1 MNFFQGLGAFVSS
14 IFNFLNSS
22 DIQTIIQALASLF
35 GITVTIWV
43 MFEAYKSF
51 AGKSDRPIQELVWK
65 ITSAMLIISVA
76 TNQNGFM
83 ETLKVAF
90 EQLHHLMSGDIN
102 LFAKLDKLFDEAI
115 KLANLTYQA
124 TPSGFSPSGFGGA
137 ILGALCMLLIYIGFV
152 IGAVPAFLIIVFT
165 ELTLK
170 LLLLLLPIAVFALAF
185 GFSKQIFNQW
195 LNLFIS
201 NALTILIVGLIMS
214 AVLETYTNFQTS
226 LISNVG
232 NVEPMGI
239 ALQSFIMG
247 IIMLGLVKVAHSI
260 AEKLGTVSIE
270 AISKSALGSQ
280 ISGSAT
286 NTAKVGSSASVVTGA
301 TKQGAK
307 QMYSDTKGYIQNAR
321 TFQPKNP
328 ATI

>member
-1 MNFFQGLGAFVSS
+1 MNFFQGLGNFVSD
-14 IFNFLNSS
+14 IFTFLNSS
-22 DIQTIIQALASLF
+22 NIQDIIQALTGLF
-35 GITVTIWV
+35 GITVTIWI

-51 AGKSDRPIQELVWK
+51 AGKSDRPLQELVWK
-65 ITSAMLIISVA
+65 ITSAMLVIAVA

-90 EQLHHLMSGDIN
+90 EGLHHLMSGDIN

-124 TPSGFSPSGFGGA
+124 TPSSIGGA
-137 ILGALCMLLIYIGFV
+137 ILGALCILLIYIGFV
-152 IGAVPAFLIIVFT
+152 IGAVPTFLIIVFT

-214 AVLETYTNFQTS
+214 AVLGTYTDFQTS

-232 NVEPMGI
+232 NVEPMGV

-280 ISGSAT
+280 ISGSAS
-286 NTAKVGSSASVVTGA
+286 NTAKVGSSASVVAGA

-328 ATI
+328 STI

>member
-1 MNFFQGLGAFVSS
+1 MNFFQGLGTFVSN
-14 IFNFLNSS
+14 IFTFLNSS
-22 DIQTIIQALASLF
+22 DIQTIIQALVSLF

-43 MFEAYKSF
+43 MLEAYKSF
-51 AGKSDRPIQELVWK
+51 AGRSDRPLQELVWK
-65 ITSAMLIISVA
+65 ITSAMLVIAVA

-90 EQLHHLMSGDIN
+90 EGLHHLMSGDIN

-115 KLANLTYQA
+115 KLANTTYQA
-124 TPSGFSPSGFGGA
+124 TPSSIPGA
-137 ILGALCMLLIYIGFV
+137 ILGTLCMLLIYLGFV
-152 IGAVPAFLIIVFT
+152 IGAVPTFLIIVFT

-214 AVLETYTNFQTS
+214 AVMGTYTDFQTS

-232 NVEPMGI
+232 NNIEPMGV

-280 ISGSAT
+280 ISGSAS
-286 NTAKVGSSASVVTGA
+286 NTAKVGSSASVVAGA

-328 ATI
+328 STI

>member
-1 MNFFQGLGAFVSS
+1 MNFFQGLGNFVSN
-14 IFNFLNSS
+14 IFTFLNSS
-22 DIQTIIQALASLF
+22 DIQTIIQALVSLF
-35 GITVTIWV
+35 GITVTLWV
-43 MFEAYKSF
+43 MLEAYKSF
-51 AGKSDRPIQELVWK
+51 AGKSDRPLQELVWK
-65 ITSAMLIISVA
+65 ITSAMLVIAVA

-90 EQLHHLMSGDIN
+90 EGLHHLMSGDIN

-115 KLANLTYQA
+115 KLANTTYQA
-124 TPSGFSPSGFGGA
+124 TPSSIGGA

-152 IGAVPAFLIIVFT
+152 IGAVPTFLIIVFT

-214 AVLETYTNFQTS
+214 AVLGTYTDFQTS

-232 NVEPMGI
+232 NVEPMGV

-280 ISGSAT
+280 ISGSAS
-286 NTAKVGSSASVVTGA
+286 NTANVVKAPSSIM
-301 TKQGAK
+301 K
-307 QMYSDTKGYIQNAR
+307 
-321 TFQPKNP
+321 TFQKPKNP

>member
-1 MNFFQGLGAFVSS
+1 MNFFQSLGTFVSN
-14 IFNFLNSS
+14 IFTFLNSS
-22 DIQTIIQALASLF
+22 DIQTIIQALVSLF
-35 GITVTIWV
+35 SITVTLWV
-43 MFEAYKSF
+43 MLEAYKSF
-51 AGKSDRPIQELVWK
+51 AGKSDRPLQELVWK
-65 ITSAMLIISVA
+65 ITSAMLVIAVA

-90 EQLHHLMSGDIN
+90 EGLHHLMSGDIN

-115 KLANLTYQA
+115 KLANATYQA
-124 TPSGFSPSGFGGA
+124 TPSSIPGA
-137 ILGALCMLLIYIGFV
+137 ILGTLCMLLIYLGFV
-152 IGAVPAFLIIVFT
+152 IGAVPTFLIIVFT

-214 AVLETYTNFQTS
+214 AVMGTYTDFQTS

-232 NVEPMGI
+232 NNIEPMGV

-280 ISGSAT
+280 ISGSAS
-286 NTAKVGSSASVVTGA
+286 NTAKVGSSASVVAGA

-328 ATI
+328 STI

>member
-1 MNFFQGLGAFVSS
+1 MNFFQGLGTFVSN
-14 IFNFLNSS
+14 IFAFLNSS
-22 DIQTIIQALASLF
+22 DIQDIIQALTGLF
-35 GITVTIWV
+35 GITVTLWV

-51 AGKSDRPIQELVWK
+51 AGKSDRPLQELVWK
-65 ITSAMLIISVA
+65 ITSAMLVIAVA

-90 EQLHHLMSGDIN
+90 EGLHHLMSGDIN

-115 KLANLTYQA
+115 KLANTTYQA
-124 TPSGFSPSGFGGA
+124 TPSSIGGA
-137 ILGALCMLLIYIGFV
+137 ILGALCILLIYIGFV
-152 IGAVPAFLIIVFT
+152 IGAVPTFLIIVFT

-214 AVLETYTNFQTS
+214 AVMGTYTDFQTS
-226 LISNVG
+226 LNSNVG
-232 NVEPMGI
+232 NVEPMSV

-280 ISGSAT
+280 ISGSAS
-286 NTAKVGSSASVVTGA
+286 NTANVIKAPSSII
-301 TKQGAK
+301 K
-307 QMYSDTKGYIQNAR
+307 
-321 TFQPKNP
+321 TFQPKQAKNP

>member
-1 MNFFQGLGAFVSS
+1 MNFFQSLGTFVSN
-14 IFNFLNSS
+14 IFTFLNSS

-43 MFEAYKSF
+43 MLEAYKSF
-51 AGKSDRPIQELVWK
+51 AGKSQEPLRELVWK
-65 ITSAMLIISVA
+65 IVSASLVIAVA

-90 EQLHHLMSGDIN
+90 EGLHHLMSGDIN

-115 KLANLTYQA
+115 KLANTTYQA
-124 TPSGFSPSGFGGA
+124 TPSSIGGA

-152 IGAVPAFLIIVFT
+152 IGAVPTFLIIVFT

-170 LLLLLLPIAVFALAF
+170 LLLLLLPIAIFALAF

-214 AVLETYTNFQTS
+214 AVLGTYTDFQTS

-232 NVEPMGI
+232 NVEPMGV

-280 ISGSAT
+280 ISGSAS
-286 NTAKVGSSASVVTGA
+286 NTANVVKAPSSIM
-301 TKQGAK
+301 K
-307 QMYSDTKGYIQNAR
+307 

-328 ATI
+328 STI

>member
-1 MNFFQGLGAFVSS
+1 MNFFQGLGAFVSN
-14 IFNFLNSS
+14 IFTFLNSS
-22 DIQTIIQALASLF
+22 DIQTIIQALVSLF
-35 GITVTIWV
+35 GITVTLWV
-43 MFEAYKSF
+43 MLEAYKSF
-51 AGKSDRPIQELVWK
+51 AGKSDRPLQELVWK
-65 ITSAMLIISVA
+65 ITSAMLVIAVA

-124 TPSGFSPSGFGGA
+124 TPSSIGGA
-137 ILGALCMLLIYIGFV
+137 ILGALCILLIYIGFV
-152 IGAVPAFLIIVFT
+152 IGAVPTFLIIVFT

-214 AVLETYTNFQTS
+214 AVLGTYTDFQTS

-232 NVEPMGI
+232 NVEPMSV

-286 NTAKVGSSASVVTGA
+286 NTASVVKA
-301 TKQGAK
+301 PSSIIK
-307 QMYSDTKGYIQNAR
+307 
-321 TFQPKNP
+321 TFQKPKNP

>member
-1 MNFFQGLGAFVSS
+1 MNFFQGLGTFVSN
-14 IFNFLNSS
+14 IFTFLNSS
-22 DIQTIIQALASLF
+22 DIQTIIQALVSLF
-35 GITVTIWV
+35 GITVTLWV
-43 MFEAYKSF
+43 MLEAYKSF
-51 AGKSDRPIQELVWK
+51 AGKSDRPLQELVWK
-65 ITSAMLIISVA
+65 ITSAMLVIAVA

-90 EQLHHLMSGDIN
+90 EGLHHLMSGDIN

-115 KLANLTYQA
+115 KLANTTYQA
-124 TPSGFSPSGFGGA
+124 TPSSIGGA
-137 ILGALCMLLIYIGFV
+137 ILGALCILLIYIGFV
-152 IGAVPAFLIIVFT
+152 IGAVPTFLIIVFT

-170 LLLLLLPIAVFALAF
+170 LLLLLLPIAVFALSF
-185 GFSKQIFNQW
+185 SFSKQIFNQW

-214 AVLETYTNFQTS
+214 AVMGTYTDFQTS

-232 NVEPMGI
+232 NNIEPMGV

-280 ISGSAT
+280 ISGSAK

-328 ATI
+328 STI

>member
-1 MNFFQGLGAFVSS
+1 MNFFQGLGNFVSD
-14 IFNFLNSS
+14 IFTFLNSS
-22 DIQTIIQALASLF
+22 NIQDIIQALTGLF
-35 GITVTIWV
+35 GITVTLWV
-43 MFEAYKSF
+43 MFEAFKSF
-51 AGKSDRPIQELVWK
+51 AGKSDRPLQELVWK
-65 ITSAMLIISVA
+65 ITSAMLVIAVA

-83 ETLKVAF
+83 ETLKEGF
-90 EQLHHLMSGDIN
+90 EGLHYLMSGDIN

-115 KLANLTYQA
+115 KLANTTYQA
-124 TPSGFSPSGFGGA
+124 TPSSIPGA
-137 ILGALCMLLIYIGFV
+137 ILGTLCMLLIYLGFV
-152 IGAVPAFLIIVFT
+152 IGAVPTFLIIVFT

-170 LLLLLLPIAVFALAF
+170 LLLLLLPIAVFALSF
-185 GFSKQIFNQW
+185 SFSKQIFNQW

-214 AVLETYTNFQTS
+214 AVMGTYTDFQTS

-232 NVEPMGI
+232 NNIEPMGV

-280 ISGSAT
+280 ISGSAS
-286 NTAKVGSSASVVTGA
+286 NTAKVVKAPSSIM
-301 TKQGAK
+301 K
-307 QMYSDTKGYIQNAR
+307 

-328 ATI
+328 STI

>member
-1 MNFFQGLGAFVSS
+1 MNFFQSLGTFVSN
-14 IFNFLNSS
+14 IFTFLNSS
-22 DIQTIIQALASLF
+22 DIQTIIQALVSLF
-35 GITVTIWV
+35 SITVTLWV
-43 MFEAYKSF
+43 MLEAYKSF
-51 AGKSDRPIQELVWK
+51 AGKSDRPLQELVWK
-65 ITSAMLIISVA
+65 ITSAMLVIAVA

-90 EQLHHLMSGDIN
+90 EGLHHLMSGDIN

-124 TPSGFSPSGFGGA
+124 TPSSIGGA
-137 ILGALCMLLIYIGFV
+137 ILGALCILLIYIGFV
-152 IGAVPAFLIIVFT
+152 IGAVPTFLIIVFT

-214 AVLETYTNFQTS
+214 AVLGTYTDFQTS

-232 NVEPMGI
+232 NVEPMGV

-280 ISGSAT
+280 ISGSAS
-286 NTAKVGSSASVVTGA
+286 NTANVIKAPSSII
-301 TKQGAK
+301 K
-307 QMYSDTKGYIQNAR
+307 
-321 TFQPKNP
+321 TFQPKQAKNP

>member
-1 MNFFQGLGAFVSS
+1 MNFFQGLGTFVSN
-14 IFNFLNSS
+14 IFTFLNSS
-22 DIQTIIQALASLF
+22 DIQTIIQALVSLF
-35 GITVTIWV
+35 SITVTLWV
-43 MFEAYKSF
+43 MLEAFKSF
-51 AGKSDRPIQELVWK
+51 AGKSDRPLQELVWK
-65 ITSAMLIISVA
+65 ITSAMLVIAVA

-90 EQLHHLMSGDIN
+90 EGLHHLMSGDIN

-115 KLANLTYQA
+115 KLANATYQA
-124 TPSGFSPSGFGGA
+124 TPSSIGGA
-137 ILGALCMLLIYIGFV
+137 ILGALCILLIYIGFV
-152 IGAVPAFLIIVFT
+152 IGAVPTFLIIVFT

-214 AVLETYTNFQTS
+214 AVLGTYTDFQTS

-232 NVEPMGI
+232 NVEPMGV

-280 ISGSAT
+280 ISGSAS
-286 NTAKVGSSASVVTGA
+286 NTAKVGSSASVVAGA

-328 ATI
+328 STI

>member
-1 MNFFQGLGAFVSS
+1 MNFFQGMGNFVSN
-14 IFNFLNSS
+14 IFTFLNSS
-22 DIQTIIQALASLF
+22 DIQTIIQALVSLF
-35 GITVTIWV
+35 SITVTLWV
-43 MFEAYKSF
+43 MLEAYKSF
-51 AGKSDRPIQELVWK
+51 AGKSDRPLQELVWK
-65 ITSAMLIISVA
+65 ITSAMLVIAVA

-90 EQLHHLMSGDIN
+90 EGLHHLMSGDIN

-124 TPSGFSPSGFGGA
+124 TPSSIGGA
-137 ILGALCMLLIYIGFV
+137 ILGALCILLIYIGFV
-152 IGAVPAFLIIVFT
+152 IGAVPTFLIIVFT

-214 AVLETYTNFQTS
+214 AVLGTYTDFQTS

-232 NVEPMGI
+232 NVEPMSV

-280 ISGSAT
+280 ISGSAS
-286 NTAKVGSSASVVTGA
+286 NTASVVKA
-301 TKQGAK
+301 PSSIIK
-307 QMYSDTKGYIQNAR
+307 
-321 TFQPKNP
+321 TFQKPKNP

>member
-1 MNFFQGLGAFVSS
+1 MNFFQSLGTFVSN
-14 IFNFLNSS
+14 IFTFLNSS
-22 DIQTIIQALASLF
+22 DIQTIIQALVSLF

-43 MFEAYKSF
+43 MLEAYKSF
-51 AGKSDRPIQELVWK
+51 AGKSDRPLQELVWK
-65 ITSAMLIISVA
+65 ITSAMLVIAVA

-90 EQLHHLMSGDIN
+90 EGLHHLMSGDIN

-124 TPSGFSPSGFGGA
+124 TPSSIGGA
-137 ILGALCMLLIYIGFV
+137 ILGALCILLIYIGFV
-152 IGAVPAFLIIVFT
+152 IGAVPTFLIIVFT

-214 AVLETYTNFQTS
+214 AVLGTYTDFQTS

-232 NVEPMGI
+232 NVEPMSV

-286 NTAKVGSSASVVTGA
+286 NTASVVKA
-301 TKQGAK
+301 PSSIIK
-307 QMYSDTKGYIQNAR
+307 
-321 TFQPKNP
+321 TFQKPKNP

>member
-1 MNFFQGLGAFVSS
+1 MNFFQGLGTFVSN
-14 IFNFLNSS
+14 IFTFLNSS
-22 DIQTIIQALASLF
+22 DIQTIIQALVSLF
-35 GITVTIWV
+35 SITVTLWV
-43 MFEAYKSF
+43 MLEAYKSF
-51 AGKSDRPIQELVWK
+51 AGKSDRPLQELVWK
-65 ITSAMLIISVA
+65 ITSAMLVIAVA

-90 EQLHHLMSGDIN
+90 EGLHHLMSGDIN

-115 KLANLTYQA
+115 KLANATYQA
-124 TPSGFSPSGFGGA
+124 TPSSIGGA
-137 ILGALCMLLIYIGFV
+137 ILGALCILLIYIGFV
-152 IGAVPAFLIIVFT
+152 IGAVPTFLIIVFT

-170 LLLLLLPIAVFALAF
+170 LLLLLLPIAVFALSF
-185 GFSKQIFNQW
+185 SFSKQIFNQW

-214 AVLETYTNFQTS
+214 AVMGTYTDFQTS

-232 NVEPMGI
+232 NNIEPMGV

-280 ISGSAT
+280 ISGSAS
-286 NTAKVGSSASVVTGA
+286 NTANVVKAPSSIM
-301 TKQGAK
+301 K
-307 QMYSDTKGYIQNAR
+307 

-328 ATI
+328 STI

>member
-1 MNFFQGLGAFVSS
+1 MNFFQGLGTFVSN
-14 IFNFLNSS
+14 IFTFLNSS
-22 DIQTIIQALASLF
+22 DIQTIIQALVSLF
-35 GITVTIWV
+35 GITVTLWV

-51 AGKSDRPIQELVWK
+51 AGKSDRPLQELVWK
-65 ITSAMLIISVA
+65 ITSAMLVIAVA

-83 ETLKVAF
+83 QTLKIAF
-90 EQLHHLMSGDIN
+90 EGLHHLMSGDIN

-124 TPSGFSPSGFGGA
+124 TPSSIGGA
-137 ILGALCMLLIYIGFV
+137 ILGALCILLIYIGFV
-152 IGAVPAFLIIVFT
+152 IGAVPTFLIIVFT

-170 LLLLLLPIAVFALAF
+170 LLLLLLPLAIFALAF

-195 LNLFIS
+195 LNIFIS

-214 AVLETYTNFQTS
+214 AVLGTYTDFQTS
-226 LISNVG
+226 LISNAG
-232 NVEPMGI
+232 SVEPMGV

-280 ISGSAT
+280 ISGSAS
-286 NTAKVGSSASVVTGA
+286 NTANAVKVSSSVMKNFQ
-301 TKQGAK
+301 KQ
-307 QMYSDTKGYIQNAR
+307 
-321 TFQPKNP
+321 KNP

>member
-1 MNFFQGLGAFVSS
+1 MNFFQSLGTFVSN
-14 IFNFLNSS
+14 IFTFLNSS
-22 DIQTIIQALASLF
+22 DIQTIIQALVSLF
-35 GITVTIWV
+35 SITVTLWV
-43 MFEAYKSF
+43 MLEAYKSF
-51 AGKSDRPIQELVWK
+51 AGKSDRPLQELVWK
-65 ITSAMLIISVA
+65 ITSAMLVIAVA

-90 EQLHHLMSGDIN
+90 EGLHHLMSGDIN

-115 KLANLTYQA
+115 KLANATYQA
-124 TPSGFSPSGFGGA
+124 TPSSIGGA
-137 ILGALCMLLIYIGFV
+137 ILGALCILLIYIGFV
-152 IGAVPAFLIIVFT
+152 IGAVPTFLIIVFT

-170 LLLLLLPIAVFALAF
+170 LLLLLLPIAVFALSF
-185 GFSKQIFNQW
+185 SFSKQIFNQW

-214 AVLETYTNFQTS
+214 AVMGTYTDFQTS

-232 NVEPMGI
+232 NNIEPMGV

-286 NTAKVGSSASVVTGA
+286 NTAKVGSSVSATAGA

-328 ATI
+328 STI

>member
-1 MNFFQGLGAFVSS
+1 MNFFQGVGAFVSS

-35 GITVTIWV
+35 SITVTLWV
-43 MFEAYKSF
+43 MLEAYKSF

-65 ITSAMLIISVA
+65 IVSAMLVIAVA

-83 ETLKVAF
+83 ETLKEGF
-90 EQLHHLMSGDIN
+90 EGLHHLMSGDIN

-124 TPSGFSPSGFGGA
+124 TPSSIPGA
-137 ILGALCMLLIYIGFV
+137 ILGTLCMLLIYLGFV
-152 IGAVPAFLIIVFT
+152 IGAVPTFLIIVFT

-170 LLLLLLPIAVFALAF
+170 LLLLLLPIAVFALSF
-185 GFSKQIFNQW
+185 SFSKQIFNQW

-214 AVLETYTNFQTS
+214 AVMGTYTDFQTS

-232 NVEPMGI
+232 NNIEPMGV

-280 ISGSAT
+280 ISGSAS
-286 NTAKVGSSASVVTGA
+286 NTAKVGSSASVVAGA

-328 ATI
+328 STI

>member
-1 MNFFQGLGAFVSS
+1 
-14 IFNFLNSS
+14 
-22 DIQTIIQALASLF
+22 
-35 GITVTIWV
+35 
-43 MFEAYKSF
+43 
-51 AGKSDRPIQELVWK
+51 
-65 ITSAMLIISVA
+65 
-76 TNQNGFM
+76 M
-83 ETLKVAF
+83 ETLKEGF
-90 EQLHHLMSGDIN
+90 EGLHHLMSGDKN

-115 KLANLTYQA
+115 KLANTTYQA
-124 TPSGFSPSGFGGA
+124 TPSSIGGA
-137 ILGALCMLLIYIGFV
+137 ILGALCILLIYIGFV
-152 IGAVPAFLIIVFT
+152 IGAVPTFLIIVFT

-214 AVLETYTNFQTS
+214 AVLGTYTDFQTS

-232 NVEPMGI
+232 NVEPMGV

-286 NTAKVGSSASVVTGA
+286 NTANVVKAPSSIM
-301 TKQGAK
+301 K
-307 QMYSDTKGYIQNAR
+307 
-321 TFQPKNP
+321 TFQKQKNP

>member
-1 MNFFQGLGAFVSS
+1 MNFFQGLGTFVSN
-14 IFNFLNSS
+14 IFTFLNSS
-22 DIQTIIQALASLF
+22 DIQTIIQALVSLF
-35 GITVTIWV
+35 AITVTLWV
-43 MFEAYKSF
+43 MLEAFKSF
-51 AGKSDRPIQELVWK
+51 AGKSDRPLQELVWK
-65 ITSAMLIISVA
+65 ITSAMLVIAVA

-90 EQLHHLMSGDIN
+90 EGLHHLMSGDIN

-115 KLANLTYQA
+115 KLANTTYQA
-124 TPSGFSPSGFGGA
+124 TPSSIPGA
-137 ILGALCMLLIYIGFV
+137 ILGTLCMLLIYLGFV
-152 IGAVPAFLIIVFT
+152 IGAVPTFLIIVFT

-214 AVLETYTNFQTS
+214 AVLGTYTDFQTS

-232 NVEPMGI
+232 NVEPMGV

-328 ATI
+328 STI

>member
-1 MNFFQGLGAFVSS
+1 MNFFQSLGTFVSN
-14 IFNFLNSS
+14 IFTFLNSS
-22 DIQTIIQALASLF
+22 DIQTIIQALVSLF
-35 GITVTIWV
+35 SITVTLWV
-43 MFEAYKSF
+43 MLEAYKSF
-51 AGKSDRPIQELVWK
+51 AGKSDRPLQELVWK
-65 ITSAMLIISVA
+65 ITSAMLVIAVA

-90 EQLHHLMSGDIN
+90 EGLHHLMSGDIN

-115 KLANLTYQA
+115 KLANATYQA
-124 TPSGFSPSGFGGA
+124 TPSSIGGA
-137 ILGALCMLLIYIGFV
+137 ILGALCILLIYIGFV
-152 IGAVPAFLIIVFT
+152 IGAAPTFLIIVFT

-214 AVLETYTNFQTS
+214 AVMGTYTDFQTS

-232 NVEPMGI
+232 NVEPMSV
-239 ALQSFIMG
+239 ALQSFLMG

-328 ATI
+328 STI

>member
-1 MNFFQGLGAFVSS
+1 MNFFQGLGNFVSD
-14 IFNFLNSS
+14 IFTFLNSS
-22 DIQTIIQALASLF
+22 NIQDIIQALTGLF
-35 GITVTIWV
+35 GITDTLWV
-43 MFEAYKSF
+43 MLEAFKSF
-51 AGKSDRPIQELVWK
+51 AGKSDRPLQELVWK
-65 ITSAMLIISVA
+65 ITSAMLVIAVA

-90 EQLHHLMSGDIN
+90 EGLHHLMSGDIN

-115 KLANLTYQA
+115 KLANATYQA
-124 TPSGFSPSGFGGA
+124 TPSSIGGA
-137 ILGALCMLLIYIGFV
+137 ILGALCILLIYIGFV
-152 IGAVPAFLIIVFT
+152 IGAAPTFLIIVFT

-214 AVLETYTNFQTS
+214 AVMGTYTDFQTS

-232 NVEPMGI
+232 NNIEPMGV

-280 ISGSAT
+280 ISGSAS
-286 NTAKVGSSASVVTGA
+286 NTAKVGSSASVVAGA

-328 ATI
+328 STI

>member
-1 MNFFQGLGAFVSS
+1 MNFFQGLGNFVSD
-14 IFNFLNSS
+14 IFTFLNSS
-22 DIQTIIQALASLF
+22 NIQDIIQALTGLF
-35 GITVTIWV
+35 GITVTIWI

-51 AGKSDRPIQELVWK
+51 AGKSDRPLQELVWK
-65 ITSAMLIISVA
+65 ITSAMLVIAVA

-90 EQLHHLMSGDIN
+90 EGLHHLMSGDIN

-115 KLANLTYQA
+115 KLANTTYQA
-124 TPSGFSPSGFGGA
+124 TPSSIGGA
-137 ILGALCMLLIYIGFV
+137 ILGALCILLIYIGFV
-152 IGAVPAFLIIVFT
+152 IGAVPTFLIIVFT

-170 LLLLLLPIAVFALAF
+170 LLLLLLPIAVFALSF
-185 GFSKQIFNQW
+185 SFSKQIFNQW

-214 AVLETYTNFQTS
+214 AVLGTYTDFQTS

-232 NVEPMGI
+232 NVEPMSV

-280 ISGSAT
+280 ISGSAS

-328 ATI
+328 STI

>member
-1 MNFFQGLGAFVSS
+1 MNFFQSLGTFVSN
-14 IFNFLNSS
+14 IFTFLNSS
-22 DIQTIIQALASLF
+22 DIQTIIQALVSLF
-35 GITVTIWV
+35 SITVTLWV
-43 MFEAYKSF
+43 MLEAYKSF
-51 AGKSDRPIQELVWK
+51 AGKSDRPLQELVWK
-65 ITSAMLIISVA
+65 ITSAMLVIAVA

-90 EQLHHLMSGDIN
+90 EGLHHLMSGDIN

-115 KLANLTYQA
+115 KLANTTYQA
-124 TPSGFSPSGFGGA
+124 TPSSIGGA
-137 ILGALCMLLIYIGFV
+137 ILGALCILLIYIGFV
-152 IGAVPAFLIIVFT
+152 IGAVPTFLIIVFT

-170 LLLLLLPIAVFALAF
+170 LLLLLLPIAVFALSF
-185 GFSKQIFNQW
+185 SFSKQIFNQW

-214 AVLETYTNFQTS
+214 AVLGTYTDFQTS

-232 NVEPMGI
+232 NVEPMSV

-286 NTAKVGSSASVVTGA
+286 NTAKVGSSVSATAGA

-328 ATI
+328 STI

>member
-1 MNFFQGLGAFVSS
+1 MNFFQSLGTFVSN
-14 IFNFLNSS
+14 IFTFLNSS
-22 DIQTIIQALASLF
+22 DIQTIIQALVSLF
-35 GITVTIWV
+35 SITVTLWV
-43 MFEAYKSF
+43 MLEAYKSF

-65 ITSAMLIISVA
+65 IVSAMLVISVA

-90 EQLHHLMSGDIN
+90 EGLHHLMSGDIN

-124 TPSGFSPSGFGGA
+124 TPSSIGGA
-137 ILGALCMLLIYIGFV
+137 ILGALCILLIYIGFV
-152 IGAVPAFLIIVFT
+152 IGAVPTFLIIVFT

-214 AVLETYTNFQTS
+214 AVLGTYTDFQTS

-232 NVEPMGI
+232 NVEPMGV

-286 NTAKVGSSASVVTGA
+286 NTASVVKA
-301 TKQGAK
+301 PSSIIK
-307 QMYSDTKGYIQNAR
+307 
-321 TFQPKNP
+321 TFQKPKNP

>member
-1 MNFFQGLGAFVSS
+1 MNFFQGLGAFVSN
-14 IFNFLNSS
+14 IFTFLNSS
-22 DIQTIIQALASLF
+22 DIQTIIQSLASLF
-35 GITVTIWV
+35 GITVTIWI
-43 MFEAYKSF
+43 MLEAYKSF

-65 ITSAMLIISVA
+65 IVSAMLVISVA

-90 EQLHHLMSGDIN
+90 EGLHHLMSGDIN

-115 KLANLTYQA
+115 KLANTTYQA
-124 TPSGFSPSGFGGA
+124 TPSGLSGA

-152 IGAVPAFLIIVFT
+152 IGAVPTFLIIVFT

-195 LNLFIS
+195 LNVFIS

-214 AVLETYTNFQTS
+214 AVLGTYTNFQTS

-232 NVEPMGI
+232 NVEPMGV

-247 IIMLGLVKVAHSI
+247 VIMLGLVKVAHSI

-280 ISGSAT
+280 ISGSANST
-286 NTAKVGSSASVVTGA
+286 ASVVKA
-301 TKQGAK
+301 PSSIIK
-307 QMYSDTKGYIQNAR
+307 
-321 TFQPKNP
+321 TFQPKQAKNP
-328 ATI
+328 ATN

>member
-1 MNFFQGLGAFVSS
+1 MNFFQGLGNFVSD
-14 IFNFLNSS
+14 IFTFLNSS
-22 DIQTIIQALASLF
+22 NIQDIIQALTGLF
-35 GITVTIWV
+35 GLTVTIWI

-51 AGKSDRPIQELVWK
+51 AGKSDRPLQELVWK
-65 ITSAMLIISVA
+65 ITSAMLVIAVA

-90 EQLHHLMSGDIN
+90 EGLHHLMSGDIN

-115 KLANLTYQA
+115 KLANTTYQA
-124 TPSGFSPSGFGGA
+124 TPSSIGGA
-137 ILGALCMLLIYIGFV
+137 ILGALCILLIYIGFV
-152 IGAVPAFLIIVFT
+152 IGAVPTFLIIVFT

-170 LLLLLLPIAVFALAF
+170 LLLLLLPIAIFALAF

-214 AVLETYTNFQTS
+214 AVLGTYTDFQTS

-232 NVEPMGI
+232 NVEPMGV

-280 ISGSAT
+280 ISGSAS
-286 NTAKVGSSASVVTGA
+286 NTANVVKAPSSIM
-301 TKQGAK
+301 K
-307 QMYSDTKGYIQNAR
+307 
-321 TFQPKNP
+321 TFQKQKNP
-328 ATI
+328 AIN

>member
-1 MNFFQGLGAFVSS
+1 MNFFQGLGTFVSN
-14 IFNFLNSS
+14 IFTFLNSS
-22 DIQTIIQALASLF
+22 NIQDIIQALTGLF
-35 GITVTIWV
+35 GITVTIWI

-51 AGKSDRPIQELVWK
+51 AGKSDRPLQELVWK
-65 ITSAMLIISVA
+65 ITSAMLVIAVA

-90 EQLHHLMSGDIN
+90 EGLHHLMSGDIN

-137 ILGALCMLLIYIGFV
+137 ILGALCMLLIYLGFV

-214 AVLETYTNFQTS
+214 AVMGTYTDFQTS

-232 NVEPMGI
+232 NNIEPMGV

-280 ISGSAT
+280 ISGSAS
-286 NTAKVGSSASVVTGA
+286 NTANVIKAPSSII
-301 TKQGAK
+301 K
-307 QMYSDTKGYIQNAR
+307 
-321 TFQPKNP
+321 TFQPKQAKNP

>member
-1 MNFFQGLGAFVSS
+1 MNFFQGLGTFVSN
-14 IFNFLNSS
+14 IFTFLNSS
-22 DIQTIIQALASLF
+22 DIQTIIQALVSLF
-35 GITVTIWV
+35 GITVTLWV
-43 MFEAYKSF
+43 MLEAYKSF
-51 AGKSDRPIQELVWK
+51 AGKSDRPLQELVWK
-65 ITSAMLIISVA
+65 ITSAMLVIAVA

-90 EQLHHLMSGDIN
+90 EGLHHLMSGDIN

-115 KLANLTYQA
+115 KLANTTYQA
-124 TPSGFSPSGFGGA
+124 TPSSIGGA
-137 ILGALCMLLIYIGFV
+137 ILGALCILLIYIGFV
-152 IGAVPAFLIIVFT
+152 IGAVPTFLIIVFT

-214 AVLETYTNFQTS
+214 AVMGTYTDFQTS

-232 NVEPMGI
+232 NNIEPMGV

-280 ISGSAT
+280 ISGSAS
-286 NTAKVGSSASVVTGA
+286 NTAKVGSSASVVAGA

-328 ATI
+328 STI

>member
-1 MNFFQGLGAFVSS
+1 MNFFQSLGTFVSN
-14 IFNFLNSS
+14 IFTFLNSS
-22 DIQTIIQALASLF
+22 DIQTIIQALVSLF
-35 GITVTIWV
+35 SITVTLWV
-43 MFEAYKSF
+43 MLEAYKSF
-51 AGKSDRPIQELVWK
+51 AGKSDRPLQELVWK
-65 ITSAMLIISVA
+65 ITSAMLVIAVA

-90 EQLHHLMSGDIN
+90 EGLHHLMSGDIN

-115 KLANLTYQA
+115 KLANTTYQA
-124 TPSGFSPSGFGGA
+124 TPSSIGGA
-137 ILGALCMLLIYIGFV
+137 ILGALCILLIYIGFV
-152 IGAVPAFLIIVFT
+152 IGAAPTFLIIVFT

-214 AVLETYTNFQTS
+214 AVLGTYTDFQTS

-232 NVEPMGI
+232 NVEPMGV

-286 NTAKVGSSASVVTGA
+286 NTAKVGSNASAVTGA

-328 ATI
+328 STI

>member
-1 MNFFQGLGAFVSS
+1 MNFFQGLGTFVSN
-14 IFNFLNSS
+14 IFTFLNSS
-22 DIQTIIQALASLF
+22 DIQTIIQALVSLF
-35 GITVTIWV
+35 SITVTLWV
-43 MFEAYKSF
+43 MLEAYKSF
-51 AGKSDRPIQELVWK
+51 AGKSDRPLQELVWK
-65 ITSAMLIISVA
+65 ITSAMLVIAVA

-90 EQLHHLMSGDIN
+90 EGLHHLMSGDIN

-115 KLANLTYQA
+115 KLANTTYQA
-124 TPSGFSPSGFGGA
+124 TPSSIGGA
-137 ILGALCMLLIYIGFV
+137 ILGALCILLIYIGFV
-152 IGAVPAFLIIVFT
+152 IGAVPTFLIIVFT
-165 ELTLK
+165 ELSLK
-170 LLLLLLPIAVFALAF
+170 LLLLLLPLAVFALAF
-185 GFSKQIFNQW
+185 DFSKQIFNQW

-214 AVLETYTNFQTS
+214 AVLGTYTDFQTS
-226 LISNVG
+226 LTSNVG
-232 NVEPMGI
+232 NVEPMSV

-286 NTAKVGSSASVVTGA
+286 NTAKVGSSVSATAGA

-328 ATI
+328 STI

>member
-1 MNFFQGLGAFVSS
+1 MNFFQSLGTFVSN
-14 IFNFLNSS
+14 IFTFLNSS
-22 DIQTIIQALASLF
+22 DIQTIIQALVSLF
-35 GITVTIWV
+35 AITVTLWV
-43 MFEAYKSF
+43 MLEAFKSF
-51 AGKSDRPIQELVWK
+51 AGKSDRPLQELVWK
-65 ITSAMLIISVA
+65 ITSAMLVIAVA

-90 EQLHHLMSGDIN
+90 EGLHHLMSGDIN

-115 KLANLTYQA
+115 KLANTTYQA
-124 TPSGFSPSGFGGA
+124 TPSSIGGA
-137 ILGALCMLLIYIGFV
+137 ILGALCILLIYIGFV
-152 IGAVPAFLIIVFT
+152 IGAVPTFLIIVFT

-170 LLLLLLPIAVFALAF
+170 LLLLLLPIAVFALSF
-185 GFSKQIFNQW
+185 SFSKQIFNQW

-214 AVLETYTNFQTS
+214 AVLGTYTDFQTS

-232 NVEPMGI
+232 NVEPMSV

-280 ISGSAT
+280 ISGSAS
-286 NTAKVGSSASVVTGA
+286 NTAKVGSSASVVAGA

-328 ATI
+328 STI

>member
-22 DIQTIIQALASLF
+22 DIQTINQALASLF
-35 GITVTIWV
+35 GITVTLWV
-43 MFEAYKSF
+43 MFETYKSF
-51 AGKSDRPIQELVWK
+51 AGKSQEPLRELVWK
-65 ITSAMLIISVA
+65 IVSASLVISVA
-76 TNQNGFM
+76 TNQGGFM

-90 EQLHHLMSGDIN
+90 EGLHHLMSGDIN

-115 KLANLTYQA
+115 KLANITYQA
-124 TPSGFSPSGFGGA
+124 TPSSIPGA
-137 ILGALCMLLIYIGFV
+137 ILGTLCMLLIYLGFV
-152 IGAVPAFLIIVFT
+152 IGAVPTFLIIVFT

-195 LNLFIS
+195 LNMFIS

-214 AVLETYTNFQTS
+214 AVMGTYTDFQTS

-232 NVEPMGI
+232 NNIEPMGV

-286 NTAKVGSSASVVTGA
+286 NTANVVKAPSSII
-301 TKQGAK
+301 K
-307 QMYSDTKGYIQNAR
+307 
-321 TFQPKNP
+321 TFNQK
-328 ATI
+328 IHQLIKK

>member
-1 MNFFQGLGAFVSS
+1 MNFFQGLGNFVSD
-14 IFNFLNSS
+14 IFTFLNSS
-22 DIQTIIQALASLF
+22 NIQDIIQALTGLF
-35 GITVTIWV
+35 GITVTLWV
-43 MFEAYKSF
+43 MLEAFKSF
-51 AGKSDRPIQELVWK
+51 AGKSDRPLQELVWK
-65 ITSAMLIISVA
+65 ITSAMLVIAVA

-90 EQLHHLMSGDIN
+90 EGLHHLMSGDIN

-115 KLANLTYQA
+115 KLANTTYQA
-124 TPSGFSPSGFGGA
+124 TPSSIGGA
-137 ILGALCMLLIYIGFV
+137 ILGALCILLIYIGFV
-152 IGAVPAFLIIVFT
+152 IGAVPTFLIIVFT

-214 AVLETYTNFQTS
+214 AVLGTYTDFQTS

-232 NVEPMGI
+232 NVEPMSV
-239 ALQSFIMG
+239 ALQSFLMG

-286 NTAKVGSSASVVTGA
+286 NTASVVKA
-301 TKQGAK
+301 PSSIIK
-307 QMYSDTKGYIQNAR
+307 
-321 TFQPKNP
+321 TFQKPKNP

>member
-1 MNFFQGLGAFVSS
+1 MNFFQGLGNFVSD
-14 IFNFLNSS
+14 IFTFLNSS
-22 DIQTIIQALASLF
+22 NIQDIIQALTGLF
-35 GITVTIWV
+35 GITVTLWV
-43 MFEAYKSF
+43 MLEAFKSF
-51 AGKSDRPIQELVWK
+51 AGKSDRPLQELVWK
-65 ITSAMLIISVA
+65 ITSAMLVIAVA

-90 EQLHHLMSGDIN
+90 EGLHHLMSGDIN

-137 ILGALCMLLIYIGFV
+137 ILGALCMLLIYLGFV
-152 IGAVPAFLIIVFT
+152 IGAVPTFLIIVFT

-214 AVLETYTNFQTS
+214 NVSSFRNIYRF
-226 LISNVG
+226 SN
-232 NVEPMGI
+232 
-239 ALQSFIMG
+239 
-247 IIMLGLVKVAHSI
+247 II
-260 AEKLGTVSIE
+260 
-270 AISKSALGSQ
+270 
-280 ISGSAT
+280 
-286 NTAKVGSSASVVTGA
+286 N
-301 TKQGAK
+301 
-307 QMYSDTKGYIQNAR
+307 
-321 TFQPKNP
+321 
-328 ATI
+328 

>member
-1 MNFFQGLGAFVSS
+1 MNFFQSLGTFVSN
-14 IFNFLNSS
+14 IFTFLNSS
-22 DIQTIIQALASLF
+22 DIQTIIQALVSLF
-35 GITVTIWV
+35 SITVTLWV
-43 MFEAYKSF
+43 MLEAYKSF
-51 AGKSDRPIQELVWK
+51 AGKSDRPLQELVWK
-65 ITSAMLIISVA
+65 ITSAMLVIAVA

-90 EQLHHLMSGDIN
+90 EGLHHLMSGDIN

-115 KLANLTYQA
+115 KLANTTYQA
-124 TPSGFSPSGFGGA
+124 TPSSIPGA
-137 ILGALCMLLIYIGFV
+137 ILGTLCMLLIYLGFV
-152 IGAVPAFLIIVFT
+152 IGAVPTFLIIVFT

-214 AVLETYTNFQTS
+214 AVLGTYTDFQTS

-232 NVEPMGI
+232 NVEPMSV

-280 ISGSAT
+280 ISGSAS
-286 NTAKVGSSASVVTGA
+286 NTANVIKAPSSII
-301 TKQGAK
+301 K
-307 QMYSDTKGYIQNAR
+307 
-321 TFQPKNP
+321 TFQPKQAKNP

>member
-1 MNFFQGLGAFVSS
+1 MNFFQGLGNFVSD
-14 IFNFLNSS
+14 IFTFLNSS
-22 DIQTIIQALASLF
+22 NIQDIIQALTGLF
-35 GITVTIWV
+35 GITVTLWV
-43 MFEAYKSF
+43 MLEAFKSF
-51 AGKSDRPIQELVWK
+51 AGKSDRPLQELVWK
-65 ITSAMLIISVA
+65 ITSAMLVIAVA

-90 EQLHHLMSGDIN
+90 EGLHHLMSGDIN

-115 KLANLTYQA
+115 KLANTTYQA
-124 TPSGFSPSGFGGA
+124 TPSSIPGA
-137 ILGALCMLLIYIGFV
+137 ILGTLCMLLIYLGFV
-152 IGAVPAFLIIVFT
+152 IGAVPTFLIIVFT

-170 LLLLLLPIAVFALAF
+170 LLLLLLPIAVFALSF
-185 GFSKQIFNQW
+185 SFSKQIFNQW

-214 AVLETYTNFQTS
+214 AVMGTYTDFQTS

-232 NVEPMGI
+232 NNIEPMGV

-286 NTAKVGSSASVVTGA
+286 NTAKVGSSVSATAGA

-328 ATI
+328 STI

>member
-1 MNFFQGLGAFVSS
+1 MNFFQGLGAFVSN
-14 IFNFLNSS
+14 IFTFLNSS

-43 MFEAYKSF
+43 MLEAYKSF
-51 AGKSDRPIQELVWK
+51 AGKSQEPLRELVWK
-65 ITSAMLIISVA
+65 IVSASLVIAVA

-90 EQLHHLMSGDIN
+90 EGLHHLMSGDIN

-115 KLANLTYQA
+115 KLANTTYQA
-124 TPSGFSPSGFGGA
+124 TPSSIGGA

-152 IGAVPAFLIIVFT
+152 IGAVPTFLIIVFT

-170 LLLLLLPIAVFALAF
+170 LLLLLLPIAIFALAF

-195 LNLFIS
+195 LNVFIS

-214 AVLETYTNFQTS
+214 AVLGTYTDFQTS

-232 NVEPMGI
+232 NVEPMGV

-286 NTAKVGSSASVVTGA
+286 NTANVVKAPSSIM
-301 TKQGAK
+301 K
-307 QMYSDTKGYIQNAR
+307 
-321 TFQPKNP
+321 TFQKQKNP
-328 ATI
+328 AIN